1 MISCSHCGALNRKG
15 SRYCGNCGQS
25 SATADTIPGTP
36 SHSSGAGTPS
46 RSSGECPVCNGMNSV
61 NSSHCTSCGATLP
74 LSGPVAEKPVEEQSG
89 PSLQEPASTVRREL
103 PPWLHL
109 PTENIRE
116 TRPEATP
123 PSSAAEPAATLV
135 LPRPGSG
142 ETSRPTAV
150 GLETS
155 EYLQGIHGVLPASD
169 GWLASSISHGLAEQV
184 ERSPGQ

>member
-1 MISCSHCGALNRKG
+1 MISCPHCGALNRKG

-25 SATADTIPGTP
+25 LATADTIPGTP
-36 SHSSGAGTPS
+36 SH
-46 RSSGECPVCNGMNSV
+46 RSGECPVCNGMNSV

-89 PSLQEPASTVRREL
+89 PSLQEPAPAVRREL
-103 PPWLHL
+103 PPWLHP

-123 PSSAAEPAATLV
+123 PTSAVEPAATLV
-135 LPRPGSG
+135 LPRPGRG

-150 GLETS
+150 GLEAS
-155 EYLQGIHGVLPASD
+155 ECLRGIRGVLPASD
-169 GWLASSISHGLAEQV
+169 GWLASSISHGVAEKV
-184 ERSPGQ
+184 DRSLGQ